1 MICLIGDF
9 DLWVFVLRLVG
20 IIQFEF
26 LLCCVWVIWTL
37 FTFGGMGFVLG
48 CFAAAWGCL
57 LAFG

>member
-1 MICLIGDF
+1 M
-9 DLWVFVLRLVG
+9 LRLVG

-37 FTFGGMGFVLG
+37 FAFDGMGFVLG
-48 CFAAAWGCL
+48 CFAAARGCL